1 MESASEWA
9 MQQWATVALGDRR
22 LQRRAVVIGTQLAA
36 HPDWSLPNQMGAPSR
51 LKAAYRFLNH
61 RHISRERLQ
70 APHVAATLAQARTQ
84 PLVLLVSDVTELDY
98 SHHADTTGLGPIGNG
113 RQQGLLVH
121 STLAIVPSTR
131 QVLGLASQQVV
142 LRIPDQRRFTG
153 SWARTPEGL
162 VWRNAVEI
170 IGPAPVGVRWVHVSD
185 RGSDIYE
192 YLAACQLQGV
202 DCLVRAAK
210 NRFLQTRADGEPP
223 AKLLDFARSL
233 PATPL
238 SAFQL
243 SVPGHPPQPARDA
256 QLVLAWAPVEI
267 PPPRYAPKVIQQ
279 LPPVRLHIVRVWEP
293 APPPGIKALEWILLS
308 SQPVTDLAS
317 AHEKVDWY
325 KARWFSEDYHQCL
338 KTGCRIEASQL
349 DDGRDL
355 ERLLGFVAPV
365 AVRLLQLRQ
374 AARDTP
380 DVLASTL
387 IEPLLVRVLAAFQK
401 LDPTRLTLALFWRA
415 VARLGG
421 YQDRRSDGP
430 PGWRVLWRGWRHL
443 SDLADGARLFGAS
456 DTT

>member
-9 MQQWATVALGDRR
+9 MQQWATVELGDTR
-22 LQRRAVVIGTQLAA
+22 LQRRAVIIGTQLAA

-70 APHVAATLAQARTQ
+70 APHLAATLAQARTQ

-98 SHHADTTGLGPIGNG
+98 SHHRDTTGLGPIGNG

-121 STLAIVPSTR
+121 STLAIDPSTR

-142 LRIPDQRRFTG
+142 LR
-153 SWARTPEGL
+153 
-162 VWRNAVEI
+162 
-170 IGPAPVGVRWVHVSD
+170 APVGARWVHVSD

-210 NRFLQTRADGEPP
+210 NRFLQTPADGEPP

-233 PATPL
+233 PPAPL

-243 SVPGHPPQPARDA
+243 HVPGHPPQPARDA
-256 QLVLAWAPVEI
+256 QLVLAWAPVAI

-279 LPPVRLHIVRVWEP
+279 LPPVGLHVIRVWEP
-293 APPPGIKALEWILLS
+293 APPPGVKALEWILLS
-308 SQPVTDLAS
+308 SQPVTDLAG

-325 KARWFSEDYHQCL
+325 QARWFSEDYHQCL

-387 IEPLLVRVLAAFQK
+387 IEPLLVRVIAAYQK
-401 LDPTRLTLALFWRA
+401 LDPTRLSLALFWRA

-430 PGWRVLWRGWRHL
+430 PGWRTLWRGWRHL
-443 SDLADGARLFGAS
+443 SDLAEGASLFGAS